1 MEGNPTKA
9 PRLLLR
15 DHSAGQG
22 LLLTTIALLGLGVVM
37 VHSAVASVAAPGAW
51 YARVD
56 YRHTAFAVLG
66 VFVLLTAWR
75 LPYQWLARGRRI
87 PILAAALL
95 VVSLACGVLVFVD
108 GIGYSVGGCRRWIR
122 IGPSRYT
129 IGFQPSE
136 LIKLALLIFLSAWL
150 TRQGRNVRSFTRTFL
165 PALGVIGVCAGLV
178 ITQDF
183 GTAMLIG
190 ICSGAV
196 LFLAGVPWYSL
207 LLLVAGAAAGFYRF
221 VVQDPRRWARIL
233 ALLDPWS
240 PTNPAAYQPRQS
252 ILAILSGGW
261 FGKGP
266 GNGIRKLGYLPE
278 DSTDFI
284 FSVYCEEWGFVGAM
298 LLMSLLLLWI
308 WNARRAAVRCED
320 RFGAV
325 LAGSLGVLIAVQA
338 VLHVAVDLVVAP
350 PTGMGFPFVSA
361 GGTSLVIMAAAT
373 ALIVSVA
380 NRAQSRRAPA
390 TAGLLSADAV

>member
-1 MEGNPTKA
+1 
-9 PRLLLR
+9 
-15 DHSAGQG
+15 
-22 LLLTTIALLGLGVVM
+22 
-37 VHSAVASVAAPGAW
+37 
-51 YARVD
+51 
-56 YRHTAFAVLG
+56 
-66 VFVLLTAWR
+66 
-75 LPYQWLARGRRI
+75 
-87 PILAAALL
+87 
-95 VVSLACGVLVFVD
+95 
-108 GIGYSVGGCRRWIR
+108 
-122 IGPSRYT
+122 
-129 IGFQPSE
+129 
-136 LIKLALLIFLSAWL
+136 
-150 TRQGRNVRSFTRTFL
+150 
-165 PALGVIGVCAGLV
+165 
-178 ITQDF
+178 
-183 GTAMLIG
+183 
-190 ICSGAV
+190 
-196 LFLAGVPWYSL
+196 
-207 LLLVAGAAAGFYRF
+207 FYRF
-221 VVQDPRRWARIL
+221 VVQDPRRWGRIL